1 MSLLDRKIP
10 PGRGGSGGGDLDI
23 RRGIIACAV
32 AYPVAPAVAAAS
44 DTANSSPI
52 RTLRRRGRAVM
63 CELGERRDTTP
74 AGRWNML
81 AAKLG
86 MSPITPITT
95 EPANAATVEKG
106 QQRP

>member
-1 MSLLDRKIP
+1 
-10 PGRGGSGGGDLDI
+10 
-23 RRGIIACAV
+23 
-32 AYPVAPAVAAAS
+32 
-44 DTANSSPI
+44 
-52 RTLRRRGRAVM
+52 M
-63 CELGERRDTTP
+63 CELGERRDTTA